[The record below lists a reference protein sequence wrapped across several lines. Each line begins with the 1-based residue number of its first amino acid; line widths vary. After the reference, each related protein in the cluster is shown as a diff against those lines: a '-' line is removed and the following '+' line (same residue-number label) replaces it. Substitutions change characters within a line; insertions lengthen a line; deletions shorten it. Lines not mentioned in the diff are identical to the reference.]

1 MFEAGFLRNR
11 TQRQVGVA
19 QKLLSLAKL
28 HADDLFVNASPQDR
42 PGDHPCGGEIGP
54 YLDERP
60 ATSPPPPAG
69 MHIGGLAGT
78 WNVVKQGS
86 TASLTVTAHDTS
98 HAVLAGVTVSVSWSG
113 AASGSGT
120 CTNRSGMVAVQPI
133 EEALL

>member
-1 MFEAGFLRNR
+1 MDLSYPPAG
-11 TQRQVGVA
+11 
-19 QKLLSLAKL
+19 
-28 HADDLFVNASPQDR
+28 SPL
-42 PGDHPCGGEIGP
+42 P
-54 YLDERP
+54 
-60 ATSPPPPAG
+60 PPPPAG

-120 CTNRSGMVAVQPI
+120 CTTAANGTCKVTTQKFRRGSSVTFTVTNLAKADYVYQPGNNDVSNV
-133 EEALL
+133 LTVTKP